1 LVAAAGLGTLLGR
14 HLFAGK
20 RLIAVSKCPSRMC
33 WRGIEAQMTR
43 EGAQR
48 INAGQD
54 RADFTIDNRD
64 GRYVGGRV
72 DDVTHRI
79 LPWRFALRQ
88 KELKTETYTVR
99 NNNRSLRAVV
109 ASWFR
114 RLIGRRSCWRLVRF
128 QILPY

>member
-1 LVAAAGLGTLLGR
+1 LLRR

-48 INAGQD
+48 INTDQD
-54 RADFTIDNRD
+54 RTDFTIDNRD
-64 GRYVGGRV
+64 GRYVGGCV
-72 DDVTHRI
+72 DDVTHWI

-88 KELKTETYTVR
+88 KELKTETDTVGSDNQR
-99 NNNRSLRAVV
+99 LRAVV
-109 ASWFR
+109 AS
-114 RLIGRRSCWRLVRF
+114 
-128 QILPY
+128 